1 MDSRERLLRFF
12 AGEDIDRLPIWLL
25 NPFHPLGCYADVYRN
40 PAYAPV
46 VARIEAGDCESFDR
60 RGCERKLLYTAS
72 EDFFIGSAPA
82 PRENLSN
89 YQKIAYKGLLFEKYV
104 ERTPSGSRIKAYI
117 EEPRDLYK
125 LLDIPYVPIRPDLAP
140 YRQEREEFG
149 RRGLY
154 MLDLGDPLGPIY
166 NLMRVEDFAIATL
179 TDYDIVIEFVDEM
192 QRRVLDTYRYFLDN
206 DIADCY
212 FIVGCE
218 FAGPPLISPA
228 KFGEMSERYV
238 KSICDLIRSYG
249 KISIVHYHGF
259 LKAVLPNFKNIGMDA
274 LHTIEAPPV
283 GNCTLR
289 EAREALGDRTALI
302 GNVQYDDL
310 TRLPAGEIE
319 RQVREAAAE
328 IGDGRL
334 ILSPTAGPYENTP
347 NETLICNYLAF
358 IDAGLKYG
366 KR

>member
-1 MDSRERLLRFF
+1 
-12 AGEDIDRLPIWLL
+12 
-25 NPFHPLGCYADVYRN
+25 
-40 PAYAPV
+40 
-46 VARIEAGDCESFDR
+46 
-60 RGCERKLLYTAS
+60 
-72 EDFFIGSAPA
+72 
-82 PRENLSN
+82 
-89 YQKIAYKGLLFEKYV
+89 
-104 ERTPSGSRIKAYI
+104 
-117 EEPRDLYK
+117 
-125 LLDIPYVPIRPDLAP
+125 
-140 YRQEREEFG
+140 
-149 RRGLY
+149 
-154 MLDLGDPLGPIY
+154 
-166 NLMRVEDFAIATL
+166 
-179 TDYDIVIEFVDEM
+179 M